1 MSKFWHLSARWQRQQ
16 LRLAPG
22 LLAPFFEKF
31 LGLPAEVLE
40 SLHQDVALA
49 TLQAA
54 EQEWHLPPRPMHRRQ
69 LHRRRQKNKVT
80 DKRNNL
86 G

>member
-1 MSKFWHLSARWQRQQ
+1 MSMFWHPSARWQRQR

-40 SLHQDVALA
+40 
-49 TLQAA
+49 
-54 EQEWHLPPRPMHRRQ
+54 
-69 LHRRRQKNKVT
+69 
-80 DKRNNL
+80 
-86 G
+86 